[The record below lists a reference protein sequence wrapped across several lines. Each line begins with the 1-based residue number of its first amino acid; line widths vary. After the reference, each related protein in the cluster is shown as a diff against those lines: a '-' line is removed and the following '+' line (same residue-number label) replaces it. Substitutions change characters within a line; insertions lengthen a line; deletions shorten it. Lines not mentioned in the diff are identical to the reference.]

1 MLSRSLPTL
10 AAVLASSFL
19 WALAMQ
25 ELALQPV
32 TNTGTQPTHRAPQ
45 Q

>member
-1 MLSRSLPTL
+1 MLSRSLPML
-10 AAVLASSFL
+10 AAVLGSAFL
-19 WALAMQ
+19 WAAALQ

-45 Q
+45 